1 MFAELLKILTRK
13 LSHKRHKNSPE
24 NVGMRQF
31 IEELNFTQHIG
42 SIRSKSIHLEHHH
55 FTGYSVRHLEQES
68 ELKCELNLDAR
79 QR

>member
-1 MFAELLKILTRK
+1 M
-13 LSHKRHKNSPE
+13 SHKMNKNSPE
-24 NVGMRQF
+24 NVWMRQF

-42 SIRSKSIHLEHHH
+42 SIRAKSIHLENHH
-55 FTGYSVRHLEQES
+55 FAGYSVRHLEEES